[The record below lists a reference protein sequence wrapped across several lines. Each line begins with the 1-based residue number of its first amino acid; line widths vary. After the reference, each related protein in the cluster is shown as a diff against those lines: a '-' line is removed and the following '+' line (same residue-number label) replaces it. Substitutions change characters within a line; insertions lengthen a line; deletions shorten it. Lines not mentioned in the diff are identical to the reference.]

1 MTNGRIGPP
10 WWSKVWI
17 VAGGPS
23 ARNFDLSRAYG
34 DVVLG
39 VNDAAL
45 NARFWSH
52 PGSAFATCDPD
63 WIKKH
68 RTLLKLFGGE
78 RFLAVALD
86 TWPECGGIPGATY
99 LTRENGDGLSEDFE
113 CVRTGGNSGYMA
125 LNVALHKG
133 AKEIHLVGFDM
144 DDGSE
149 KYAQWIPRFR
159 TTRQQLD
166 AAGVKVINENP
177 RSAVD
182 AFEKTEVFA

>member
-1 MTNGRIGPP
+1 M
-10 WWSKVWI
+10 
-17 VAGGPS
+17 
-23 ARNFDLSRAYG
+23 
-34 DVVLG
+34 
-39 VNDAAL
+39 
-45 NARFWSH
+45 
-52 PGSAFATCDPD
+52 
-63 WIKKH
+63 
-68 RTLLKLFGGE
+68 
-78 RFLAVALD
+78 
-86 TWPECGGIPGATY
+86 
-99 LTRENGDGLSEDFE
+99 
-113 CVRTGGNSGYMA
+113 RTGGNSGYMA